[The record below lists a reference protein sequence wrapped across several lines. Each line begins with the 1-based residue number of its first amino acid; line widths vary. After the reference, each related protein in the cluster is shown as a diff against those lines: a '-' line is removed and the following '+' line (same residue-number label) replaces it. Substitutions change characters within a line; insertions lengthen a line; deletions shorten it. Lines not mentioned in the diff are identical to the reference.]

1 LPHATFVTSGGGI
14 HIITSMQAPFQIAV
28 TADFFDAAGKLM
40 YRDIGLS
47 VVEGQ
52 PGFVWRPFAEHH
64 AEIQPEQLAGAQAAL
79 VLAPRVTARSLERSH
94 ELLTVARFGV
104 GYDSVDV
111 AACTAADV
119 VLVIAAGAVDR
130 PMAEATLAW
139 LLELTHHVRT
149 KDRLV
154 REGRWHDRNGYMG
167 CELRDRTLGVVGFG
181 GIGRT
186 LVQLLSGFGMNPP
199 IAFDPYLDAAT
210 VAKHGARKVEL
221 DELMTDADFVSIHC
235 PLNDATRN
243 LIGARELARMK
254 PGAYLLNT
262 ARGGIVDED
271 ALYAVLAEKRIA
283 GAALDVFV
291 GEPIVTPHRFG
302 RLENVILAP
311 HSIGWTHELFRDIGR
326 TALGSVVELA
336 RGRRPSRGIVNPE
349 VFARPGFQ
357 EKWRRLQWPA

>member
-1 LPHATFVTSGGGI
+1 
-14 HIITSMQAPFQIAV
+14 MNAPFHIAV

-40 YRDIGLS
+40 YRDIGLN
-47 VVEGQ
+47 VIERAAGIT
-52 PGFVWRPFAEHH
+52 WRPLAQHQ
-64 AEIQPEQLAGAQAAL
+64 AEIGPEQLAGANAAL
-79 VLAPRVTARSLERSH
+79 VLAPRVTARSLAHSAD
-94 ELLTVARFGV
+94 LLTIARFGV

-111 AACTAADV
+111 PACTAADV
-119 VLVIAAGAVDR
+119 VLTIAAGAVDR

-139 LLELTHHVRT
+139 LLALTHHVGA

-167 CELRDRTLGVVGFG
+167 CELRERTLGVVGFG

-186 LVQLLSGFGMNPP
+186 LVQLLAGFGMNPP

-210 VAKHGARKVEL
+210 VARHGATKVEL
-221 DELMTDADFVSIHC
+221 DELMKHADFVSIHC

-243 LIGARELARMK
+243 LIGARELALMK
-254 PGAYLLNT
+254 PNAYLLNT

-271 ALYAVLAEKRIA
+271 ALYAALAEKRIA
-283 GAALDVFV
+283 GAALDVFL
-291 GEPIVTPHRFG
+291 GEPILQPHRFG
-302 RLENVILAP
+302 QLENVILAP
-311 HSIGWTHELFRDIGR
+311 HSIGWTDELFRDIGR

-336 RGRRPSRGIVNPE
+336 RGRKPVRGIVNPE

-357 EKWRRLQWPA
+357 AKWRRWQPSA

>member
-1 LPHATFVTSGGGI
+1 
-14 HIITSMQAPFQIAV
+14 
-28 TADFFDAAGKLM
+28 
-40 YRDIGLS
+40 
-47 VVEGQ
+47 
-52 PGFVWRPFAEHH
+52 
-64 AEIQPEQLAGAQAAL
+64 
-79 VLAPRVTARSLERSH
+79 
-94 ELLTVARFGV
+94 
-104 GYDSVDV
+104 
-111 AACTAADV
+111 
-119 VLVIAAGAVDR
+119 
-130 PMAEATLAW
+130 
-139 LLELTHHVRT
+139 
-149 KDRLV
+149 
-154 REGRWHDRNGYMG
+154 
-167 CELRDRTLGVVGFG
+167 
-181 GIGRT
+181 
-186 LVQLLSGFGMNPP
+186 VQLLSGFGMNPP

-291 GEPIVTPHRFG
+291 GEPIVSPHRFG

>member
-1 LPHATFVTSGGGI
+1 MPGTFS
-14 HIITSMQAPFQIAV
+14 IAV

-47 VVEGQ
+47 VVEREAGIA
-52 PGFVWRPFAEHH
+52 WRPFAQHQT
-64 AEIQPEQLAGAQAAL
+64 EIQPEQLAGANAAL
-79 VLAPRVTARSLERSH
+79 VLAPRVSARSLEQSAD
-94 ELLTVARFGV
+94 LLTMARFGV

-139 LLELTHHVRT
+139 LLALTHHVRA

-154 REGRWHDRNGYMG
+154 REGRWHDRNNYMG
-167 CELRDRTLGVVGFG
+167 CELRERTLGVVGYG

-199 IAFDPYLDAAT
+199 LAFDPYLDAAT
-210 VAKHGARKVEL
+210 IARHGARKVEL
-221 DELMTDADFVSIHC
+221 DELLKQADFVSIHC
-235 PLNDATRN
+235 PLNEATRN
-243 LIGARELARMK
+243 LIGARELALMK
-254 PGAYLLNT
+254 PNAYLLNT

-271 ALYAVLAEKRIA
+271 ALVAVLAEKRIA
-283 GAALDVFV
+283 GAALDVFL
-291 GEPIVTPHRFG
+291 GEPILQPHRFG
-302 RLENVILAP
+302 QLDNVILAP
-311 HSIGWTHELFRDIGR
+311 HSIGWTDELFRDIGR

-336 RGRRPSRGIVNPE
+336 RGRKPTRGIVNPE
-349 VFARPGFQ
+349 VFERASFQ
-357 EKWRRLQWPA
+357 AKWRRLQRQG

>member
-1 LPHATFVTSGGGI
+1 MAT
-14 HIITSMQAPFQIAV
+14 PFSIAV

-47 VVEGQ
+47 VLERESGIA
-52 PGFVWRPFAEHH
+52 WRPFAQHL
-64 AEIQPEQLAGAQAAL
+64 AEIQPEQLAGANAAL
-79 VLAPRVTARSLERSH
+79 VLAPRVTARSLEQSAD
-94 ELLTVARFGV
+94 LLTVARFGV

-139 LLELTHHVRT
+139 LLALTHHVRA

-154 REGRWHDRNGYMG
+154 REGRWHDRNNYMG
-167 CELRDRTLGVVGFG
+167 CELRERTLGVVGYG

-199 IAFDPYLDAAT
+199 LAFDPYLDAAT
-210 VAKHGARKVEL
+210 IARHGARKVEL
-221 DELMTDADFVSIHC
+221 DELLKQADFVSVHC
-235 PLNDATRN
+235 PLNEATRN
-243 LIGARELARMK
+243 LIGARELALMK
-254 PGAYLLNT
+254 PNAYLLNT

-271 ALYAVLAEKRIA
+271 ALVAVLAEKRIA
-283 GAALDVFV
+283 GAALDVFL
-291 GEPIVTPHRFG
+291 GEPILQPHRFG
-302 RLENVILAP
+302 ELANVILAP
-311 HSIGWTHELFRDIGR
+311 HSIGWTDELFRDIGR

-336 RGRRPSRGIVNPE
+336 RGRKPARGIVNPE
-349 VFARPGFQ
+349 VFERASFQ
-357 EKWRRLQWPA
+357 AKWRRLQRQG